1 MENRL
6 QTWRRTLAGV
16 ALASALPLIGIV
28 LFDWGL
34 EHLLVVYWVEVTISG
49 LRRTLEATFAG
60 QRGAAENWA
69 ATDSRWGWRSPFHSL
84 RQKRGGFQLHAVL
97 PPTYPRSFPRVFDLG
112 RVVLGLSLFSGAG
125 LWLATAGSGVFA
137 ESLLVAGAT
146 TLAREGTTLADHI
159 RSRDYHELVPQS
171 ILTPRSILGVVA
183 LAVIVVW
190 SVTLGPSPTESTG
203 VLFALV
209 YLARVGFDVYSLVGQ
224 SERFDPLDPN
234 KAAFETADNDQWESV
249 IVPLGNPTDV
259 FYTNHR
265 AVWISAIV
273 DGLLGM
279 LNPRRFAAAAVTA
292 FLGYV
297 VAGTTWAVIGAITVV
312 IVIVVYT
319 LVERDL
325 QWGHV
330 EYRVY
335 EDGVVCYDCLLDEPQ
350 WRVERGR
357 ITDVTEWS
365 GLIGR
370 LLGVSSVSLKQS
382 SNDSTRTLRYM
393 NTTDSPI
400 SELGRRCDTYR
411 TFE

>member
-16 ALASALPLIGIV
+16 ALANALPLIGIV

-34 EHLLVVYWVEVTISG
+34 EHLLVVYWIEITTSG

-60 QRGAAENWA
+60 KRGAVEDWA
-69 ATDSRWGWRSPFHSL
+69 AADSRWGWRSPFRSL
-84 RQKRGGFQLHAVL
+84 REKRGGFQLHGAL

-112 RVVLGLSLFSGAG
+112 RVILGLSLFSGAG
-125 LWLATAGSGVFA
+125 LWLATAGSGVFV

-171 ILTPRSILGVVA
+171 ILTPRLILGVVA

-190 SVTLGPSPTESTG
+190 GVALGPSPTESTG
-203 VLFALV
+203 VLFTLV
-209 YLARVGFDVYSLVGQ
+209 YLARVGFDVYSVVGQ
-224 SERFDPLDPN
+224 SERFNPLNPSEAN
-234 KAAFETADNDQWESV
+234 FEAADNDQWEPV
-249 IVPLGNPTDV
+249 VAPEGDPTDV
-259 FYTNHR
+259 FHTNRR
-265 AVWISAIV
+265 AVWISAVV

-297 VAGTTWAVIGAITVV
+297 VAGTTEAVVGASAVV

-335 EDGVVCYDCLLDEPQ
+335 EDVVVCYDCLLDEPQ
-350 WRVERGR
+350 WRVERGW
-357 ITDVTEWS
+357 ITDVTDRS
-365 GLIGR
+365 GLLGR
-370 LLGVSSVSLKQS
+370 LLDVSSVSLEQRS
-382 SNDSTRTLRYM
+382 DGSTRTLRYVS
-393 NTTDSPI
+393 TADSPV
-400 SELGRRCDTYR
+400 SELGRRSSKV
-411 TFE
+411 